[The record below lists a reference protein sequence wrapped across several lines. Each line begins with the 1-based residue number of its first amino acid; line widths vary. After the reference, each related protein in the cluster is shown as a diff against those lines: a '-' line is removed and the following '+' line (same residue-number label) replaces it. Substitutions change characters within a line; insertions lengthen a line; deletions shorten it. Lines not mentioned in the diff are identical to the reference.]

1 MRINARENIWT
12 DRVCYFP
19 IIHTR
24 TKGVCYVS
32 IIPTFEL
39 ETSKKGTL
47 ESTSDLCPRLEYL
60 LDADDKD
67 GGDGEDGP
75 EYLDSVGDVTKDDDL
90 KQQGDYDAASILHQA
105 DNMGLLYLNG
115 FDG

>member
-1 MRINARENIWT
+1 MIRSVLQIQLRVNFVLHKVPLINLVGHSW
-12 DRVCYFP
+12 
-19 IIHTR
+19 
-24 TKGVCYVS
+24 S
-32 IIPTFEL
+32 
-39 ETSKKGTL
+39 
-47 ESTSDLCPRLEYL
+47 SDLCPRLEYL

-115 FDG
+115 FDGQTL